1 MTENKQNHN
10 HSWHDRLS
18 HGGVLRVLR
27 RSVMLRAALA
37 IVTVV
42 LTIVLI
48 VSLTVAWYTN
58 VVQTGGLVLEAQT
71 WNFTG
76 TIELL
81 MDPSIQA
88 TPGDE
93 GFISLRMTNSGEHIV
108 AASATVNKQAMD
120 KEMRKRLYFYVDTAT
135 ERNGESVDRVYIA
148 EKNSYTYTVFPHTDL
163 ILSETVQTAPPIK
176 WVWVYDVLGY
186 YVMGSRDISETSVE
200 VEDYIRPIEYAYD
213 PIYTTF
219 AADGRLLTV
228 DGTKSASDFITE
240 LTESDGYEGTV
251 DTLAGNVGGY
261 YPVSVNEQGYGVWLY
276 LCTADEIRANT
287 EYDTKLGQN
296 QTQPNCTATVTITG
310 SNSREDAV
318 PVTSAQELQ
327 VALSDP
333 TVGII
338 RLADDVQLT
347 QTLSM
352 TSGSATIDLNGNTLS
367 VGSGVQKV
375 FDLTNG
381 ARLALQ
387 NGTVQ
392 GSGTTDYHMAV
403 NTSGAHL
410 TMTDVKIS
418 NVGTGIRIS
427 DDVKTTK
434 MGSTIYLNNCVVET
448 EQQALWIYGNKNA
461 DEARTQVVVD
471 DSVLNGAE
479 YAGIMCSGNYGG
491 TDILISNSTVKGHYT
506 SIYHPQHNS
515 TLTIKNCKLYGFT
528 GLVVKGGTVTVDDSW
543 VEATA
548 TVNDELAPPQEKGS
562 GWSDTGDG
570 IYLEAN
576 YAKDG
581 DISLVVTNCTV
592 VSQAALAVR
601 QYPLNGYDN
610 VTFAVESGTFTSY
623 ATSTT
628 AEANAFDA
636 ITQIWDYLADGSTA
650 DNNPEAPANKR
661 SCVVR
666 KETIAQ

>member
-27 RSVMLRAALA
+27 RNVMLRAALA

-42 LTIVLI
+42 LTIVLV

-58 VVQTGGLVLEAQT
+58 VVQTGGLVLEAET

-81 MDPSIQA
+81 MDTPIQA

-93 GFISLRMTNSGEHIV
+93 GFIPVRVANSGEHIV
-108 AASATVNKQAMD
+108 AASATVNKKTMD
-120 KEMRKRLYFYVDTAT
+120 VEMQKRLYFYVDTVT
-135 ERNGESVDRVYIA
+135 ERNGESVERIYIA
-148 EKNSYTYTVFPHTDL
+148 EKNSYTYTVFPHSDL
-163 ILSETVQTAPPIK
+163 ILSEAVQTAPPIK
-176 WVWVYDVLGY
+176 WIWVYDVLGY
-186 YVMGSRDISETSVE
+186 YVMGSRDIAGTSVE
-200 VEDYIRPIEYAYD
+200 VADYIRPIEYAYD

-287 EYDTKLGQN
+287 DYDTKLGQN

-310 SNSREDAV
+310 SNSREDAI

-338 RLADDVQLT
+338 RLADNVQLT

-367 VGSGVQKV
+367 VGFGVDKIAT
-375 FDLTNG
+375 L
-381 ARLALQ
+381 
-387 NGTVQ
+387 
-392 GSGTTDYHMAV
+392 
-403 NTSGAHL
+403 TSGAIL
-410 TMTDVKIS
+410 SIENGSIAGDGTTRGVSAFEVSGSRLILNDV
-418 NVGTGIRIS
+418 NIS
-427 DDVKTTK
+427 DVDTGVRVLDKDKNATSSSTVYIHGGVIDAGLYGVRVDGNPDGVKT
-434 MGSTIYLNNCVVET
+434 
-448 EQQALWIYGNKNA
+448 
-461 DEARTQVVVD
+461 RTQVVMSD
-471 DSVLNGAE
+471 ATIRGNG
-479 YAGIMCSGNYGG
+479 YAGILFSGNYGG
-491 TDILISNSTVKGHYT
+491 GDTVITNCEVTGKYT
-506 SIYHPQHNS
+506 AIYHPQKDS
-515 TLTIKNCKLYGFT
+515 TLTIQGGSTLSGGT
-528 GLVVKGGTVTVDDSW
+528 GLVVKSGTVTVKDSTIHGTMQGT
-543 VEATA
+543 EPTY
-548 TVNDELAPPQEKGS
+548 NPS
-562 GWSDTGDG
+562 GWADTGDG

-576 YAKDG
+576 YATEEWPVK
-581 DISLVVTNCTV
+581 VTVTNCDVT
-592 VSQAALAVR
+592 SEHAYAVR
-601 QYPLNGYDN
+601 KYEATSKYAVLI
-610 VTFAVESGTFTSY
+610 VESGMYSSFAY
-623 ATSTT
+623 AT
-628 AEANAFDA
+628 AAVPDGFDA
-636 ITQIWDYLADGSTA
+636 TTWLSSYLAVGSTA
-650 DNNPEAPANKR
+650 TNIPDDTKI
-661 SCVVR
+661 CVVQ
-666 KETIAQ
+666 AGD